1 VSPAK
6 PKLADPGQLIRNG
19 KARTDELRVCLDPDL
34 VSEYKS
40 AVLARDEAQEAARDS
55 LAGGTAV
62 ELEAEIE
69 RLLQMMQAATIT
81 LVVKALPRAE
91 FRAICDRHPQR
102 KDADGKL
109 THPTRDYLG
118 VDFDGFAD
126 EIIRASLISPVLD
139 PETLAILL
147 EERLTDGQYVEL
159 AVKAWN
165 LNKETIDV
173 PFSPAGSPKTRA
185 SSAR

>member
-1 VSPAK
+1 MPAK
-6 PKLADPGQLIRNG
+6 PKLADPGQLIRSG
-19 KARTDELRVCLDPDL
+19 KPRTDQLRVCLDPDL
-34 VSEYKS
+34 VGQYEQ
-40 AVLARDEAQEAARDS
+40 AVSARDAAKDDARDS
-55 LAGGTAV
+55 LAGGAVV
-62 ELEAEIE
+62 ELDAEIE
-69 RLLQMMQAATIT
+69 QLLEQMQASTIT

-102 KDADGKL
+102 KDTEGKL

-126 EIIRASLISPVLD
+126 DIIRASLVSPELDADVL
-139 PETLAILL
+139 TILL

-159 AVKAWN
+159 AVKCWN
-165 LNKETIDV
+165 LNKESIDV
-173 PFSPAGSPKTRA
+173 PFSPAASRKTRS